1 MAERPGSISQSISCV
16 WQQWKVIG
24 LSPASGQRETW
35 VARGHQIEHARV
47 QVVIG
52 QIVLAAES
60 QGGVTVHAFDHRRR
74 RLVRLWSVKASARW
88 QARMPALSAAQ
99 QYGGDVNALRSWASF
114 DAELQTFATGSL
126 FCDIARQFS
135 GERQVATDLANDQ
148 RSAQMASVNLD
159 VTTGFLVDNPD
170 RYQVFQSRRCEA
182 ATARRQR
189 ATPLTS
195 VDKRGRNR
203 VDCRFVG
210 PFWRTVRASLDDD
223 GDLQIEP
230 KDKQTCVEYKLHKK
244 RSGARTQRQRGTKA
258 RARFKEPAHLL
269 TLQEAIKRDSQVQ
282 KKRNTRK
289 RESSNRNSV
298 GCVLVSE

>member
-1 MAERPGSISQSISCV
+1 
-16 WQQWKVIG
+16 
-24 LSPASGQRETW
+24 
-35 VARGHQIEHARV
+35 
-47 QVVIG
+47 
-52 QIVLAAES
+52 
-60 QGGVTVHAFDHRRR
+60 
-74 RLVRLWSVKASARW
+74 
-88 QARMPALSAAQ
+88 MPALSAAQ

-258 RARFKEPAHLL
+258 RDRFKEPAHLL

-282 KKRNTRK
+282 KKKEIRGKENQATGTRLVVFSFRNKRCQVCRHVKGIVQKAFCVAKHVHKNIRK
-289 RESSNRNSV
+289 GNDRSQSRPNPTTTQYFFLFFFN
-298 GCVLVSE
+298 G